1 MKENGKG
8 KKNRVVAA
16 EGEGEYRNRSQ
27 KTSNLI

>member
-16 EGEGEYRNRSQ
+16 EGGGNTEIEAKRPR
-27 KTSNLI
+27 I